1 MRVPWICEPGATVTA
16 APCRPLQDERSRKRG
31 VNAGESVRSVAQM
44 RVVASIVTL
53 VREQFPAAKPNLQPW
68 RDDDQTRQWDEPE
81 SLDLSFH
88 FPGWSPRLQCRSLL
102 FQLRF
107 QNKKADEA
115 QKLLGVLIRGMTYD
129 GERWRLATVGDWSP
143 EGSHLPQA
151 EQAAQLRQMCRD
163 LFLLFVP
170 KVHRLEEP

>member
-1 MRVPWICEPGATVTA
+1 MRA
-16 APCRPLQDERSRKRG
+16 
-31 VNAGESVRSVAQM
+31 
-44 RVVASIVTL
+44 VASIVTL

-107 QNKKADEA
+107 QNKEADEA